1 MTFLKKLKMAV
12 AAILVVE
19 KCPKSKAAFLLM
31 DPTRHINFIK
41 LHSLV
46 KSQMSGNE
54 SVTDGKTD
62 RRTDGR
68 TDGPARILSP
78 PPNARRGTIT
88 LEQTIT

>member
-1 MTFLKKLKMAV
+1 M
-12 AAILVVE
+12 VVE

-41 LHSLV
+41 FHSLV

-54 SVTDGKTD
+54 SVTDGK
-62 RRTDGR
+62 TDGR

-78 PPNARRGTIT
+78 PPNARRGTKIT
-88 LEQTIT
+88 KKNK